1 MNQVGNIG
9 RLWYCMRFAEEAKMF
24 RKGHQEEDVL
34 PEERQDVSLRAITP
48 SGWISGKMS
57 IPGLV
62 RVVDYIDKEDVLRLT
77 EVEVEGDSQGSS
89 FLALRRES
97 VIFFII
103 EGNENLESV
112 ESVGHQDEHRVM
124 CWFDGGAVQ
133 GVLLTRLGARI
144 SDYLARHEGLVVLRE
159 CRYRIRNPMTRKVE
173 DGESWAMLLN
183 ARAIVAVTERSQ
195 TGEE

>member
-1 MNQVGNIG
+1 
-9 RLWYCMRFAEEAKMF
+9 MF
-24 RKGHQEEDVL
+24 RKARQEEEL
-34 PEERQDVSLRAITP
+34 PDERQEVSLRALTP

-62 RVVDYIDKEDVLRLT
+62 QVVDFIDKEEILRLT
-77 EVEVEGDSQGSS
+77 EVQVEGDSQGPS
-89 FLALRRES
+89 FVALRRDS

-103 EGNENLESV
+103 DGNESLDSV
-112 ESVGHQDEHRVM
+112 ASVGYQDEHRVM
-124 CWFDGGAVQ
+124 CWFESGAAQ

-173 DGESWAMLLN
+173 DGESWAVLLN
-183 ARAIVAVTERSQ
+183 PLMIVAVTERSQ
-195 TGEE
+195 TGEA